1 MAKTTFLA
9 SIIILIFASVSH
21 QNLYVNPGLAY
32 NLSGFGLNVPF
43 GHETISV
50 GFEACLASFST
61 SRFRESTIPTKSYNN
76 QLKLLLSILLSC
88 GDIQINPGPI
98 MKYPCEI
105 CDICTKSIKSNVQSI
120 QCEECTTWYHVNC
133 CIVNTPNTLS
143 DSCIWICNQ
152 CDVHNFTT
160 SLLNNHL
167 NSPSLL
173 SNSFSVLDNQSSS
186 PATPSRNSNTVFV
199 SNPIPKPKPKRV
211 RTKRRLKGMIINCNG
226 LKSTTRFTEFQT
238 LLNLHNPDIVL
249 GTESKL
255 HNDIPTYS
263 VFPSNYTVYRKD
275 RNANGGGVFHAIKS
289 DIVCEEC
296 PKFET
301 NCEIFWSSVKFQ
313 NSKKL
318 YLASY
323 YRPPNSSSEALDELQ
338 KSINCVFDSTNHH
351 PNIILGDDFNL
362 GDINWKSE
370 SPELSSEINS
380 LHH

>member
-1 MAKTTFLA
+1 MSILA
-9 SIIILIFASVSH
+9 CMV
-21 QNLYVNPGLAY
+21 Y

-43 GHETISV
+43 GRYETISV

-61 SRFRESTIPTKSYNN
+61 SRFRQSTILTKSYNN

-88 GDIQINPGPI
+88 GDIQINLGPL

-133 CIVNTPNTLS
+133 CNVNTPNTLS

-152 CDVHNFTT
+152 CDVPNFTT

-173 SNSFSVLDNQSSS
+173 SNSFSVLDSQSSS

-211 RTKRRLKGMIINCNG
+211 RTKRHLKGMIINCNG
-226 LKSTTRFTEFQT
+226 LKGTSRFTEFQT

-263 VFPSNYTVYRKD
+263 VFLSNYTVYRED
-275 RNANGGGVFHAIKS
+275 RNANGGGVFS
-289 DIVCEEC
+289 R
-296 PKFET
+296 
-301 NCEIFWSSVKFQ
+301 
-313 NSKKL
+313 
-318 YLASY
+318 Y
-323 YRPPNSSSEALDELQ
+323 
-338 KSINCVFDSTNHH
+338 
-351 PNIILGDDFNL
+351 
-362 GDINWKSE
+362 
-370 SPELSSEINS
+370 
-380 LHH
+380 